1 MIRHNNIHTNI
12 TIIMFTTA
20 FWWHVEKKGYLLYS
34 FTLQWC
40 QSRTLSRLTFWSARR
55 HHADEKFQKTMATR
69 LFRVIL
75 VRRGHDPFG
84 QNQYIFGAEQNN
96 RRLWSGTENV
106 AKTVRFL
113 FFAESKPW
121 ATKWIVVTTRV
132 GPTNVS
138 SLAFVFALTPGAGF
152 GTTTTDRRWSSP
164 SCIST
169 IPKPRALTVCRKLFT
184 ELMTTKIL
192 CIKWSSPVVCS
203 HKQNL

>member
-1 MIRHNNIHTNI
+1 MLMKN
-12 TIIMFTTA
+12 
-20 FWWHVEKKGYLLYS
+20 S
-34 FTLQWC
+34 
-40 QSRTLSRLTFWSARR
+40 
-55 HHADEKFQKTMATR
+55 
-69 LFRVIL
+69 
-75 VRRGHDPFG
+75 
-84 QNQYIFGAEQNN
+84 
-96 RRLWSGTENV
+96 RRLWQLDCFASFLFVEATILLVSANISLALNKTIATSGTENV

-113 FFAESKPW
+113 FFAESTPW
-121 ATKWIVVTTRV
+121 ATKLIVVTTRV

>member
-1 MIRHNNIHTNI
+1 MHYILLRYNNVARSASHPISYFESSHFLVRHQADKKFRGLWQQDCFASFWFLEAMILLVSANISLALT
-12 TIIMFTTA
+12 
-20 FWWHVEKKGYLLYS
+20 K
-34 FTLQWC
+34 
-40 QSRTLSRLTFWSARR
+40 TLSA
-55 HHADEKFQKTMATR
+55 
-69 LFRVIL
+69 
-75 VRRGHDPFG
+75 
-84 QNQYIFGAEQNN
+84 
-96 RRLWSGTENV
+96 SGNENV
-106 AKTVRFL
+106 AKTARFL
-113 FFAESKPW
+113 SFAESKPW
-121 ATKWIVVTTRV
+121 ATKLIVVTTRV

-184 ELMTTKIL
+184 ELMMTKIL